1 MTRERRAAERYSTS
15 LRVRYGDGSRVCSG
29 SVENLSRTG
38 LYVRTDDT
46 FRAGTR
52 LDLAIEF
59 PDRSVQLAGEVMWV
73 IKMARG
79 EGGSTV
85 HGMGV
90 QFIAPGADWE
100 THFAQWKQKRVR

>member
-1 MTRERRAAERYSTS
+1 MSSERRAAERIQTS

-38 LYVRTDDT
+38 LYIRSDDT
-46 FRAGTR
+46 FRGGTR

-59 PDRSVQLAGEVMWV
+59 PDRSFQLLGEVMWV
-73 IKMARG
+73 IKVAQNV
-79 EGGSTV
+79 GGSLV

-90 QFIAPGADWE
+90 QFIDPGAGWE
-100 THFAQWKQKRVR
+100 AHFAQWRRKRVR